1 MNFALVEEMNA
12 TSSSRKG
19 RCFDGRESV
28 KDGREKSRRRDTGLI
43 KVIGL
48 ARQGELCSCQDW
60 SFSPFR

>member
-1 MNFALVEEMNA
+1 MRQVQVA
-12 TSSSRKG
+12 KG
-19 RCFDGRESV
+19 GVLMEREGV